1 MGAMK
6 RLKNGRREL
15 LVDSGASATVIG
27 KDEVRAVK
35 ATDPD
40 PNKHYKL
47 ADGSTIP
54 NLGVKDFRAVTEDN
68 KPLSLKAQVTDVD
81 KPLLSV
87 AHIVHNGGKVVF
99 SPEANYIE
107 HKSKG
112 GGIRRDNLI
121 FRDGLY
127 MIKLWVP
134 RDQGAPFTGQA

>member
-1 MGAMK
+1 M
-6 RLKNGRREL
+6 
-15 LVDSGASATVIG
+15 
-27 KDEVRAVK
+27 
-35 ATDPD
+35 PD
-40 PNKHYKL
+40 DKSSP
-47 ADGSTIP
+47 GEERSTIDRNWRSP
-54 NLGVKDFRAVTEDN
+54 TNLGVKDFRAVTEDN
-68 KPLSLKAQVTDVD
+68 KPLSLKAQVTDAD

-127 MIKLWVP
+127 VIKLWVP